1 MKKILSIFASVLAA
15 ATMLF
20 TSCDPSDFGDINKSP
35 NSPSTAYTTY
45 LFTNACRY
53 VPYFVLG
60 SATNGFNVWQQAWPG
75 YLSESKNNQYGVLG
89 VTSEFGVG
97 TYYLYALKNLQYIID
112 MNEDPEQKDMVNVA
126 GFGSTANQI
135 AVAKTLMGFYYM
147 SISDI
152 IGPIVISEAF
162 LGAKEDNWKPK
173 YDTQQEVY
181 TILDNTL
188 KEAYSQFDMNGSLN
202 GSADVLYGGD
212 IAKWKKFNA
221 SLRMLMAIKL
231 CDVDPNTGK
240 TRFAAAYADGG
251 MTDVED
257 SFNFTYDDL
266 NWNMMYYWCNPS
278 YAGAGFCW
286 VPNMFIVDQMKEFED
301 PRMFK
306 YFDIEG
312 YRGTRDP
319 EIFPRDQYTS
329 FYGVPFGMVDNAA
342 VNVWVDCCASI
353 NSKMIAMDATIP
365 VIPTA
370 RVLLT
375 EAEAALRGWIN
386 ADAKTLYEAGIKSSF
401 DWWDADGADKYIASP
416 KIAYNSSNGLEQI
429 ALQRWIAG
437 YLADGIEAWSDWRR
451 LDIPHLPVGPGA
463 IDAGNDSY
471 PYRLAFSAS
480 QGPRYNTENYE
491 AALKDISGPDNS
503 MSRVWWDVADNWKG
517 VIPDEQCVPS
527 VQIPADWQPVVSG
540 TYYVLG
546 GGSAY
551 ESPVGADVWG
561 FSGFETTLYEDAN
574 HPGEFKF
581 SPFGEGELLLNQSG
595 DYYYVNNQIVGTNG
609 DNPVNV
615 ADFDTDQG
623 TDNKYCGEWDPED
636 GCLYI
641 YVIYRAG
648 GARGT
653 EANKGIINY
662 GYDVFEP
669 AE

>member
-1 MKKILSIFASVLAA
+1 M
-15 ATMLF
+15 
-20 TSCDPSDFGDINKSP
+20 
-35 NSPSTAYTTY
+35 
-45 LFTNACRY
+45 
-53 VPYFVLG
+53 
-60 SATNGFNVWQQAWPG
+60 
-75 YLSESKNNQYGVLG
+75 
-89 VTSEFGVG
+89 
-97 TYYLYALKNLQYIID
+97 
-112 MNEDPEQKDMVNVA
+112 
-126 GFGSTANQI
+126 
-135 AVAKTLMGFYYM
+135 
-147 SISDI
+147 
-152 IGPIVISEAF
+152 ISEAF

-266 NWNMMYYWCNPS
+266 NWNMMYYWCNPN

-375 EAEAALRGWIN
+375 EAEAAYRGWIN

-546 GGSAY
+546 GGSAN

-662 GYDVFEP
+662 GYDVFKP